1 MNNQLDSFNEV
12 DEMYQAYGNLFN
24 ESLHLSKKNR
34 KLKRGLKMTNQKNKE
49 QSSIVKKVMN
59 KLVLLKKEKCLL
71 LKELEGLG
79 RESPMMNEETKV
91 KEKNFCKMMG
101 EFQKIIDLLITQR
114 EPSNWV
120 GFGGQFTF
128 SKYFKPSLL
137 ARPIEV
143 LYLIFLS

>member
-1 MNNQLDSFNEV
+1 
-12 DEMYQAYGNLFN
+12 
-24 ESLHLSKKNR
+24 
-34 KLKRGLKMTNQKNKE
+34 MTNQKNKE

-59 KLVLLKKEKCLL
+59 ELVLLKKEKCLL

>member
-1 MNNQLDSFNEV
+1 
-12 DEMYQAYGNLFN
+12 MYQAYGNLFN

-101 EFQKIIDLLITQR
+101 EFQKINDLLITQ
-114 EPSNWV
+114 
-120 GFGGQFTF
+120 
-128 SKYFKPSLL
+128 
-137 ARPIEV
+137 
-143 LYLIFLS
+143 